1 MPMGLNALSGQ
12 FAMKDLQG
20 LYESILQKEP
30 DRTSFQKK
38 MLKLGFLKRL
48 EKLHTGGAHKA
59 PYLNASDREQCNQL
73 LKQGIGYV

>member
-1 MPMGLNALSGQ
+1 MPTGLTPLPGQ
-12 FAMKDLQG
+12 FAMKDLRG

-30 DRTSFQKK
+30 DRTNFQKK

-48 EKLHTGGAHKA
+48 EKLCTGGAHKA
-59 PYLNASDREQCNQL
+59 PFVNAFDREQCNQL